1 MGLKELIEKTE
12 KVQPITEMNGIPV
25 VTFEEQRDLAQVDK
39 LMNVDMGLLT
49 FNPDGSVAE
58 TPTKYVAIN
67 LEHYYMNRFKRV
79 GKSLYIVT
87 DYRAISEQASGRV
100 YLKQI
105 PAFVITRDKEGN
117 LFLEKTVTISDTEF
131 ISDFTHILNREA
143 MKTVMPLLVSGTG
156 ITSEDLAI

>member
-12 KVQPITEMNGIPV
+12 SVKPIGEMNGIPV

-39 LMNVDMGLLT
+39 LMKTDMGLLT

-58 TPTKYVAIN
+58 TPTRYVSVN
-67 LEHYYMNRFKRV
+67 MESYYINRFKRV
-79 GKSLYIVT
+79 ENSLLIVT
-87 DYRAISEQASGRV
+87 DYRAIKEQSTGRV

-105 PAFVITRDKEGN
+105 PAFVISRNKKGD

-143 MKTVMPLLVSGTG
+143 MKTILPLLVSGTG
-156 ITSEDLAI
+156 VTLEDITI

>member
-12 KVQPITEMNGIPV
+12 KVQPIAEANGIPV
-25 VTFEEQRDLAQVDK
+25 YTFEQQRDLAQVDK

-67 LEHYYMNRFKRV
+67 LEHYYINRFKRV

-87 DYRAISEQASGRV
+87 DYRAISEQSSGRV

-105 PAFVITRDKEGN
+105 PAFVISRNKDGD
-117 LFLEKTVTISDTEF
+117 LYLEKTVTVSDDEF
-131 ISDFTHILNREA
+131 IADFTHILNREA
-143 MKTVMPLLVSGTG
+143 MKTVLPLLVSGQG
-156 ITSEDLAI
+156 VTSEDLSI